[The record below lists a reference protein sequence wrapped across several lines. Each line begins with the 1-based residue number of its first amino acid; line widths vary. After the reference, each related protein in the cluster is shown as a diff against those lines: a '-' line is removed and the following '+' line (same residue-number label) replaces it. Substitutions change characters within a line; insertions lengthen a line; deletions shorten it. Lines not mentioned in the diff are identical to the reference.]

1 MVGCFPLFFCVKQ
14 NTAYELRIS
23 YWSSAVCS
31 SDLCRMPA
39 TADCLHGGGRT
50 CPTSPA
56 TCCWSA
62 FPAPLEHG
70 SRSQRIATA
79 EALSL
84 RGMQF
89 SKVRLSAIC
98 RDARRLLR
106 VPGNAG
112 HAPNCIDTT
121 IAAHL
126 FHHAMRNAGG

>member
-1 MVGCFPLFFCVKQ
+1 M
-14 NTAYELRIS
+14 
-23 YWSSAVCS
+23 WSCR
-31 SDLCRMPA
+31 CRMPA

-79 EALSL
+79 EARSL

-89 SKVRLSAIC
+89 SKVRLSASC

-112 HAPNCIDTT
+112 HAPHCLDTT

-126 FHHAMRNAGG
+126 FPNALPTDRGKDFVISVTPAHNPDAQPVGNKDAITIT